1 MAADQPSNS
10 LFFGEI
16 YFVTLD
22 ENTDKII
29 FWIYDEYSG
38 KYLNSET
45 AEFFVCPVFDSAQAP
60 PHDAPLL
67 SNITHPVCPMWP
79 QITVF
84 HGKNY
89 YDQTVRPKF
98 FFLTV
103 M

>member
-38 KYLNSET
+38 KYFNSET
-45 AEFFVCPVFDSAQAP
+45 AEFFVCPVSASFNL
-60 PHDAPLL
+60 DLCL
-67 SNITHPVCPMWP
+67 EPVSYR
-79 QITVF
+79 
-84 HGKNY
+84 H
-89 YDQTVRPKF
+89 
-98 FFLTV
+98 
-103 M
+103 